1 VIAELHTRSM
11 PLDLELS
18 DADGLTAEGL
28 VLRYG
33 EQADIVEVRQAGP
46 IRYVESMAPR
56 CAERNHRAPHRVGLM
71 FGHSD
76 AFDDRLGFAAQF
88 RESAEGLVGVFRLDP
103 SRADHARDVLGSSHG
118 GLSVSFVSIL
128 PKPLTEIPGSHVV
141 RRAIHIAHVAA
152 VPEPAYAGARV
163 LSLRSIE
170 ADDEPTANEVAYAQ
184 QRTAQADLFEWIATA
199 RRQQQQFGI

>member
-1 VIAELHTRSM
+1 M

-103 SRADHARDVLGSSHG
+103 SRADHARDVL
-118 GLSVSFVSIL
+118 
-128 PKPLTEIPGSHVV
+128 
-141 RRAIHIAHVAA
+141 
-152 VPEPAYAGARV
+152 
-163 LSLRSIE
+163 
-170 ADDEPTANEVAYAQ
+170 
-184 QRTAQADLFEWIATA
+184 
-199 RRQQQQFGI
+199 